1 MRHFAD
7 IVGFLILHQLR
18 IIARNVAQFHGNC
31 LVALVYRWSLRVSFL
46 PLFVEVKKIYHHFTG
61 ARCNCRTGYSCRL
74 ENGLPRID
82 NKTLARLAQQHPVVV
97 LFRHAERCDRSTN
110 QCLSDKTGITVK
122 GTQDARELGNA
133 FSADIPDF
141 DLYSSNTV
149 RTIQSATWF
158 SAGKKLTVD
167 KRLLQCGNEIYSA
180 IKDLQSKAPDK
191 NIVIFTHNHCL
202 TYIAKDKRDATFK
215 PDYLDGLVMHVEK
228 GKVYLDGE
236 FVNH

>member
-1 MRHFAD
+1 MLAFCRSSLKSKKYF
-7 IVGFLILHQLR
+7 IILLALAA
-18 IIARNVAQFHGNC
+18 IAGLGTHA
-31 LVALVYRWSLRVSFL
+31 AWSS
-46 PLFVEVKKIYHHFTG
+46 
-61 ARCNCRTGYSCRL
+61 
-74 ENGLPRID
+74 NGLPRID

-110 QCLSDKTGITVK
+110 QCLSDKK

-202 TYIAKDKRDATFK
+202 TYIAKNKRDATFK

>member
-1 MRHFAD
+1 MVCHASTIKHWPDWHSSTRLSFCFAM
-7 IVGFLILHQLR
+7 L
-18 IIARNVAQFHGNC
+18 NVAIVQPINAC
-31 LVALVYRWSLRVSFL
+31 QIKQVLRSKV
-46 PLFVEVKKIYHHFTG
+46 PG
-61 ARCNCRTGYSCRL
+61 CPRTGQR
-74 ENGLPRID
+74 
-82 NKTLARLAQQHPVVV
+82 
-97 LFRHAERCDRSTN
+97 
-110 QCLSDKTGITVK
+110 
-122 GTQDARELGNA
+122 

-167 KRLLQCGNEIYSA
+167 KRFLQCGNEIYSA
-180 IKDLQSKAPDK
+180 IKDLQRKAPDK

>member
-1 MRHFAD
+1 MLAFCRSSLKSKKYF
-7 IVGFLILHQLR
+7 IILLALAA
-18 IIARNVAQFHGNC
+18 IAGLGTHA
-31 LVALVYRWSLRVSFL
+31 AWSS
-46 PLFVEVKKIYHHFTG
+46 
-61 ARCNCRTGYSCRL
+61 
-74 ENGLPRID
+74 NGLPRID

-180 IKDLQSKAPDK
+180 IKDLQSKALDKK

-202 TYIAKDKRDATFK
+202 TYIAKNKRDATFK

>member
-1 MRHFAD
+1 MLAFCRSSLKSKKYF
-7 IVGFLILHQLR
+7 IILLALAA
-18 IIARNVAQFHGNC
+18 IAGLGTHA
-31 LVALVYRWSLRVSFL
+31 AWSS
-46 PLFVEVKKIYHHFTG
+46 
-61 ARCNCRTGYSCRL
+61 
-74 ENGLPRID
+74 NGLPRID
-82 NKTLARLAQQHPVVV
+82 NKTLARLARLAQQHPVVV

-141 DLYSSNTV
+141 NLYSSNTV

-167 KRLLQCGNEIYSA
+167 KRFLQCGNEIYSA
-180 IKDLQSKAPDK
+180 IKDLQRKAPDK

>member
-1 MRHFAD
+1 MVCH
-7 IVGFLILHQLR
+7 
-18 IIARNVAQFHGNC
+18 
-31 LVALVYRWSLRVSFL
+31 VSTI
-46 PLFVEVKKIYHHFTG
+46 KHW
-61 ARCNCRTGYSCRL
+61 
-74 ENGLPRID
+74 
-82 NKTLARLAQQHPVVV
+82 
-97 LFRHAERCDRSTN
+97 
-110 QCLSDKTGITVK
+110 
-122 GTQDARELGNA
+122 
-133 FSADIPDF
+133 PDWHSS

>member
-1 MRHFAD
+1 MVCHVSTIKHWPDWHSSTRLSFCF
-7 IVGFLILHQLR
+7 VML
-18 IIARNVAQFHGNC
+18 NVATVQPINAC
-31 LVALVYRWSLRVSFL
+31 QIKQVLRLKV
-46 PLFVEVKKIYHHFTG
+46 PE
-61 ARCNCRTGYSCRL
+61 
-74 ENGLPRID
+74 
-82 NKTLARLAQQHPVVV
+82 
-97 LFRHAERCDRSTN
+97 
-110 QCLSDKTGITVK
+110 
-122 GTQDARELGNA
+122 DARELGNA

-180 IKDLQSKAPDK
+180 IKDLQRKAPDK

>member
-1 MRHFAD
+1 MVCHVSTIKHWPDWHSSTRLSFCFAM
-7 IVGFLILHQLR
+7 L
-18 IIARNVAQFHGNC
+18 NVAMVQPINAC
-31 LVALVYRWSLRVSFL
+31 QIKQVLRLKVPS
-46 PLFVEVKKIYHHFTG
+46 Y
-61 ARCNCRTGYSCRL
+61 
-74 ENGLPRID
+74 
-82 NKTLARLAQQHPVVV
+82 
-97 LFRHAERCDRSTN
+97 
-110 QCLSDKTGITVK
+110 
-122 GTQDARELGNA
+122 ARELGNA

-141 DLYSSNTV
+141 NLYSSNTV

-202 TYIAKDKRDATFK
+202 TYIAKNKRDATFK

>member
-1 MRHFAD
+1 MVCHVSTIKHWPDWHSSTRLSFCFAM
-7 IVGFLILHQLR
+7 L
-18 IIARNVAQFHGNC
+18 NVAIVQPINAC
-31 LVALVYRWSLRVSFL
+31 QIKQVLRLKAL
-46 PLFVEVKKIYHHFTG
+46 
-61 ARCNCRTGYSCRL
+61 
-74 ENGLPRID
+74 
-82 NKTLARLAQQHPVVV
+82 
-97 LFRHAERCDRSTN
+97 
-110 QCLSDKTGITVK
+110 
-122 GTQDARELGNA
+122 QDAQELGNA

-202 TYIAKDKRDATFK
+202 TYIAKNKRDATFK

>member
-1 MRHFAD
+1 MLAFCRSSLKSKKYF
-7 IVGFLILHQLR
+7 IILLALAA
-18 IIARNVAQFHGNC
+18 IAGLGTHA
-31 LVALVYRWSLRVSFL
+31 AWSS
-46 PLFVEVKKIYHHFTG
+46 
-61 ARCNCRTGYSCRL
+61 
-74 ENGLPRID
+74 NGLPRID

-97 LFRHAERCDRSTN
+97 LFRHAERCDCSTN

-122 GTQDARELGNA
+122 GTQMPVNWATLLALTSLISN
-133 FSADIPDF
+133 
-141 DLYSSNTV
+141 LYSSNTV

-202 TYIAKDKRDATFK
+202 TYIAKNKRDATFK

-236 FVNH
+236 FVNY

>member
-1 MRHFAD
+1 MRPPA
-7 IVGFLILHQLR
+7 G
-18 IIARNVAQFHGNC
+18 IAA
-31 LVALVYRWSLRVSFL
+31 
-46 PLFVEVKKIYHHFTG
+46 
-61 ARCNCRTGYSCRL
+61 
-74 ENGLPRID
+74 
-82 NKTLARLAQQHPVVV
+82 VVP
-97 LFRHAERCDRSTN
+97 
-110 QCLSDKTGITVK
+110 
-122 GTQDARELGNA
+122 A
-133 FSADIPDF
+133 FSAAPVPHTAPAGF
-141 DLYSSNTV
+141 HSWSSNTV

-167 KRLLQCGNEIYSA
+167 KRFLQCGNEIYSA